1 MTDDPFAFHPVARTF
16 HLPKK
21 AIVIADAIAEDILAR
36 NLPPGTPLAKEAE
49 MLSEFGVGR
58 ATLREGLRLLE
69 AEGLIVVRAGSNG
82 GAVVGRPS
90 LDRLARLLS
99 MMFALSG
106 TTIGEVVA
114 ARRLFE
120 PELCALAAENA
131 DAEDVAR
138 LESLIE
144 QSREAI
150 DDPRRSVELSAEFHT
165 AVAIA
170 GKNRALAA
178 FWLTS
183 SSILSQQVGVG
194 YHRADLQDALRAHEA
209 ICTAISKGA
218 RQQARSAMTKHM
230 EAVFDYLEQRHGDQ
244 LGDAV
249 RFLGAQISPR

>member
-1 MTDDPFAFHPVARTF
+1 VTAEPFSVHPVSRGF

-21 AIVIADAIAEDILAR
+21 AIVIADAIAEEIFEKS
-36 NLPPGTPLAKEAE
+36 LPAGTPLATEAE
-49 MLSEFGVGR
+49 MLNEFQVGR
-58 ATLREGLRLLE
+58 ATLREALRLLE

-99 MMFALSG
+99 MMFAVSG

-120 PELCALAAENA
+120 PELCSLAAENA
-131 DAEDVAR
+131 DDDDLAR

-144 QSREAI
+144 QSRAAI

-165 AVAIA
+165 AVAVA
-170 GKNRALAA
+170 GKNRALTA

-194 YHRADLQDALRAHEA
+194 YHRADLQDALRAHEK
-209 ICTAISKGA
+209 IFSAIS
-218 RQQARSAMTKHM
+218 RRSPQQARSAMTKHM

-249 RFLGAQISPR
+249 RFLSAQISPR